1 MVPSGGPAVLGAAT
15 RLASRPVSAA
25 MGMGGRP
32 ASLSTL
38 GPASPSN
45 ISTSRSPVSP
55 SNNPGQSPG
64 GQSQHEVLQNFFQ
77 SLLST
82 KDRTANV
89 SRGAAGAA
97 LSPTKTNGTNTGQT
111 SNGFVEEGG

>member
-1 MVPSGGPAVLGAAT
+1 MVPSGGAAVLGAGT
-15 RLASRPVSAA
+15 RLGTSRPTSAV

-38 GPASPSN
+38 GPVSPTS
-45 ISTSRSPVSP
+45 ISTTRSPVSP
-55 SNNPGQSPG
+55 SANPGQSPG

-82 KDRTANV
+82 KDRTANA
-89 SRGAAGAA
+89 SRGAALNA
-97 LSPTKTNGTNTGQT
+97 TKTNGTSTGN
-111 SNGFVEEGG
+111 NGFVEEGS

>member
-1 MVPSGGPAVLGAAT
+1 MESGMVPSGGPAALGATT
-15 RLASRPVSAA
+15 RLSSRPVSAV
-25 MGMGGRP
+25 GMGGRP

-38 GPASPSN
+38 GPASPSSV
-45 ISTSRSPVSP
+45 STIRTPVSP

-89 SRGAAGAA
+89 SRGA
-97 LSPTKTNGTNTGQT
+97 LSPTKTNGTNA
-111 SNGFVEEGG
+111 SNGFVEEGS